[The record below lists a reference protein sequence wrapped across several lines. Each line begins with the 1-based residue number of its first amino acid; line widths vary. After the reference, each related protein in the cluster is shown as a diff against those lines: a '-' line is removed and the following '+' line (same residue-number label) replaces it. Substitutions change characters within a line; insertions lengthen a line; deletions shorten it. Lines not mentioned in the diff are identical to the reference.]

1 MIFTLKTFNEFNK
14 DASAI
19 WQSVEKKSNYYLF
32 QKFKWLSFWHEKV
45 GSKLPIYPNIVAVFE
60 SHKPIA
66 IFPFGIRKSY
76 GARVLEFM
84 GSSQCD
90 YNTPL
95 IIDEFSDHSNV
106 KKIWNQTKK
115 HLPKHDIILFD
126 KMPDRINDKK
136 NFLIKNISCDHIY
149 NSYNAIL
156 PNTWEKYYK
165 TIPAKV
171 RNDSRRQIKRLTKK
185 GNLKF
190 KTYKNI
196 KDYDLFVN
204 KMIEQKRKR
213 YKTTGAVDIFSKEAI
228 RSFYKEIIEPFYD
241 EKIIHLSVL
250 QLDNEIIAT
259 HWGLTSNNRFY
270 FIFPT
275 YEAGKWGK
283 YSPGRILQE
292 ELIKWSIRNKFKIFD
307 FTIGNESYKK
317 IWTNDVIKIFFYIKL
332 NSIRGL
338 LFIMVFNFLKLIKQ
352 NKSLRRF
359 FMTVNKF
366 LAKKT

>member
-1 MIFTLKTFNEFNK
+1 
-14 DASAI
+14 
-19 WQSVEKKSNYYLF
+19 
-32 QKFKWLSFWHEKV
+32 
-45 GSKLPIYPNIVAVFE
+45 
-60 SHKPIA
+60 
-66 IFPFGIRKSY
+66 
-76 GARVLEFM
+76 
-84 GSSQCD
+84 
-90 YNTPL
+90 
-95 IIDEFSDHSNV
+95 
-106 KKIWNQTKK
+106 
-115 HLPKHDIILFD
+115 
-126 KMPDRINDKK
+126 MPDRINDKK

-228 RSFYKEIIEPFYD
+228 RSFYKEIIKPFHG

-259 HWGLTSNNRFY
+259 HW
-270 FIFPT
+270 
-275 YEAGKWGK
+275 
-283 YSPGRILQE
+283 
-292 ELIKWSIRNKFKIFD
+292 
-307 FTIGNESYKK
+307 
-317 IWTNDVIKIFFYIKL
+317 V
-332 NSIRGL
+332 
-338 LFIMVFNFLKLIKQ
+338 
-352 NKSLRRF
+352 
-359 FMTVNKF
+359 
-366 LAKKT
+366 